1 MRTTVNLPDALIE
14 EAKAVC
20 ARDGRTLGDVIADGL
35 RVVLFPSAP
44 KARRRKVNLPTFR
57 GSGLQPGADLDHNAA
72 LLDRMDGE

>member
-35 RVVLFPSAP
+35 RVVLFPSAR
-44 KARRRKVNLPTFR
+44 KDRLRKVNLPTFR
-57 GSGLQPGADLDHNAA
+57 GSGLQPGVDLDHNAA